1 MATKRKNVV
10 NEYGDVPKNM
20 DGHPFYGILL
30 DEEQK
35 EFVNAILNPEKLIIF
50 ANAKAGTGKTL
61 MAVATANL
69 LVQHNVY
76 DGIVYIVSPVQEEKL
91 GFLPG
96 SADEKISI
104 YTAPL
109 YDALIKLGINPYTAV
124 IQEGVE
130 NQKNGTGYI
139 DCISHVYLRGCN
151 LENKVVIIE
160 ETQNMYVD
168 ELKKVL
174 TRISDTSKTIVIGHS
189 GQCDLYHHPENSG
202 FVKYIEHFKD
212 KDYAQICELN
222 TNHRGIVS
230 SWADELQ
237 G

>member
-1 MATKRKNVV
+1 MAAKKKTVTK
-10 NEYGDVPKNM
+10 EFGEVPKTI
-20 DGHPFYGILL
+20 DDHPFYGLNL

-35 EFVNAILNPEKLIIF
+35 VFVNAILNPDNLIVF
-50 ANAKAGTGKTL
+50 ANAKAGTGTTL
-61 MAVATANL
+61 MAVAAANL
-69 LVQHNVY
+69 LVQYGAY

-96 SADEKISI
+96 SPDEKVSI
-104 YTAPL
+104 YTTPL
-109 YDALIKLGINPYTAV
+109 YDALAKLGINPYTSV
-124 IQEGVE
+124 VQEGIE

-139 DCISHVYLRGCN
+139 DCMSHVYLRGCN

-160 ETQNMYVD
+160 ESQNMYID

-202 FVKYIEHFKD
+202 FIKYIEHFKNEP
-212 KDYAQICELN
+212 YAKVCNLTI
-222 TNHRGIVS
+222 NHRGVVS
-230 SWADELQ
+230 TKADELE
-237 G
+237 

>member
-1 MATKRKNVV
+1 MATKKKPVT
-10 NEYGDVPKNM
+10 NEYGKAPQNID
-20 DGHPFYGILL
+20 DHPFYGLNL
-30 DEEQK
+30 DEQQK

-50 ANAKAGTGKTL
+50 ANCKAGTGKTL
-61 MAVATANL
+61 MATAAANL
-69 LVQHNVY
+69 LVQHGEY

-96 SADEKISI
+96 SADEKVSI

-109 YDALIKLGINPYTAV
+109 YDALAKLNINPYISV
-124 IQEGVE
+124 IQEDVE

-151 LENKVVIIE
+151 LEKKVVIIDE
-160 ETQNMYVD
+160 SQNMYTD

-212 KDYAQICELN
+212 EPYAQICTL
-222 TNHRGIVS
+222 TINHRGIVS
-230 SWADELQ
+230 TKADELV
-237 G
+237 

>member
-1 MATKRKNVV
+1 MAAKKKTIT
-10 NEYGDVPKNM
+10 NEYGDAPRTVE
-20 DGHPFYGILL
+20 GHPFYGLTL
-30 DEEQK
+30 DNEQK
-35 EFVNAILNPEKLIIF
+35 EFVNAILNPNKLIVF
-50 ANAKAGTGKTL
+50 ANARAGTGKTL
-61 MAVATANL
+61 MAVAAANL
-69 LVQHNVY
+69 LVQHGEY

-96 SADEKISI
+96 SADEKVSI
-104 YTAPL
+104 YTTPL
-109 YDALIKLGINPYTAV
+109 YDALAKLGINPFTSV

-160 ETQNMYVD
+160 ESQNMYTD

-212 KDYAQICELN
+212 ESYAQICHLT

-230 SWADELQ
+230 TKADELE
-237 G
+237 